1 MKKCKRENN
10 FVLPGFS
17 LSPLPTVTSGVIVQ
31 LLAADNLNDAFG
43 KKQGLK
49 LTRCDNLDSKG
60 QLFIW

>member
-1 MKKCKRENN
+1 MEKCKRENN
-10 FVLPGFS
+10 FVLQGFS

-49 LTRCDNLDSKG
+49 VTWYGTLLC
-60 QLFIW
+60 